1 MQNVIASGIGSAKKS
16 ESKCDLQT
24 RKEDHQQTTKAVGNK
39 KNLGRTGIFIIHQNK
54 VYRPPIV
61 TNHSQQISMQQ
72 EQSIQIARLRLR
84 LERPLRSGE
93 APALRG
99 FFGRKFED
107 EVLMHNHGPNDELIY
122 QYPKIQFKIVDS
134 IAYLLGINEGADLLE
149 TLWLAIDQTKIGE
162 QELKVLDAQ
171 FDWENQNIE
180 VVTAM
185 IEYQFVNP
193 WLALNQKNFQEYSE
207 NESRSYRIDKLNRTL
222 IGNILSFCKSM
233 GIFLQD
239 RIEADCSKLTSFNT
253 TLKGQSMI
261 GFVGTF
267 QTSIILP
274 DLLGLGKSVSR
285 GFGTLLRKARA

>member
-1 MQNVIASGIGSAKKS
+1 MQSAQS
-16 ESKCDLQT
+16 
-24 RKEDHQQTTKAVGNK
+24 V
-39 KNLGRTGIFIIHQNK
+39 NL
-54 VYRPPIV
+54 
-61 TNHSQQISMQQ
+61 
-72 EQSIQIARLRLR
+72 ARLRLR
-84 LERPLRSGE
+84 LERPLRAGE

-134 IAYLLGINEGADLLE
+134 IAYLIGINPGAELLE
-149 TLWLAIDQTKIGE
+149 KLWLGIDQTKIGE

-171 FDWENQNIE
+171 FDWKTENIE
-180 VVTAM
+180 VAPAM

-193 WLALNQKNFQEYSE
+193 WLALNQKNFQEYSD
-207 NESRSYRIDKLNRTL
+207 NESRPYRIDKLNRTL
-222 IGNILSFCKSM
+222 IGNILSFCKSI

-239 RIEADCSKLTSFNT
+239 RIQADCSKLGSFNT

-267 QTSIILP
+267 QTNIVLP
-274 DLLGLGKSVSR
+274 NLLGLGKSVSR
-285 GFGTLLRKARA
+285 GFGTLIRKARA